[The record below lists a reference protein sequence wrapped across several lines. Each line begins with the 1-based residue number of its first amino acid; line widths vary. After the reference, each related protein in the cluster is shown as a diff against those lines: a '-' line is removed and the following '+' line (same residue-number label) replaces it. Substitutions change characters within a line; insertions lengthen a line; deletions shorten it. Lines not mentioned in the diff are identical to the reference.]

1 MGKRVVTWSMEEEA
15 LATLDRIGITERK
28 RGEYVSNLL
37 LAEERIRSSSDDGIL
52 ERVERLLARLE
63 MKLERGLT

>member
-15 LATLDRIGITERK
+15 LAPLDRIGITERK